1 MSLEGKI
8 RFRSSALL
16 HVKWNSNPEWKFKER
31 RKRSLEDRVS
41 SRLKFLK
48 FLFAKKSASNLYSV
62 HRGVRIFSKV
72 WAWGAKFGFKRK
84 GRGFI
89 HIVYN
94 CLNAWIFRGSH
105 QSPKV
110 GVVGKILYSG
120 WTTSAPCWCKNRM
133 SLIQCAYWGPKD
145 VVSWKAVWP
154 RCL

>member
-16 HVKWNSNPEWKFKER
+16 HVKRNSNPEWKFKKR
-31 RKRSLEDRVS
+31 RKRSPEERVS

-89 HIVYN
+89 RIIYN

-110 GVVGKILYSG
+110 GVVGKILYSE